1 MKNMLPTL
9 IKREFWEHRSLWIA
23 PLAVASFLVL
33 MALGAAV
40 FADVHFNM
48 GARGWGG
55 QNGMWPRN
63 VSMMQMGV
71 FGFTMQLFFV
81 SSITCGFYLLDC
93 LYSERKD
100 RSILFWKSLP
110 VSDLQTVTSKF
121 AVATV
126 VVPLGVFLLAA
137 VLYPTLYAISAIG
150 IPDFSAMTGGWNT
163 ADWLRA
169 EGAVLSAVVATGLW
183 YAPIAAWSMMASV
196 FSRRSPIMIAL
207 LPLVVIG
214 VAEGLVFRSGETWKF
229 LAYRLKPVP
238 DLAQAVARPGLWI
251 GLAVAAGML
260 YIVVRLRRYRDDT

>member
-9 IKREFWEHRSLWIA
+9 IRREFWEHRSLWIA
-23 PLAVASFLVL
+23 PLAVAGFLVL

-55 QNGMWPRN
+55 RNAMGPAGMN
-63 VSMMQMGV
+63 MMQMGV

-110 VSDLQTVTSKF
+110 VSDVQTVMSKF

-126 VVPLGVFLLAA
+126 VVPLGVFVLAT
-137 VLYPTLYAISAIG
+137 VVYPTLYAISAMG
-150 IPDFSAMTGGWNT
+150 IPNFSAVTGGWNT

-169 EGAVLSAVVATGLW
+169 EWAVLSSVVATGLW
-183 YAPIAAWSMMASV
+183 YAPVAAWSMMASA
-196 FSRRSPIMIAL
+196 FSRRSPIMISL
-207 LPLVVIG
+207 LPVVVVG
-214 VAEGLVFRSGETWKF
+214 VAEGLVFRSGHTWKF
-229 LAYRLKPVP
+229 LAYRLTPIP
-238 DLAQAVARPGLWI
+238 DLAQAITRPGLWI